1 MGAARA
7 ASDGIA
13 PSTSSKADT
22 HWSYWLRFLQQ
33 IELSGDPFLQTFSI
47 PQRHQ
52 LLSAF
57 AQAIRDCTFAQ
68 SPLGNDK
75 LVAGTC
81 FAAVNNV
88 AQAFEA
94 SGFPNPTLDAVGKKS
109 FLLHRL
115 HRGFKNLDGSTRH
128 QKCISVDETLHMCS
142 RASSCPLLTAFQQNY
157 LLGFFFAMRSCENFK
172 VSGSRRTC
180 PIRLRNIFF
189 WKNNVIIPHSS
200 TLLESSDKVTVHFE
214 WQKKDARDVDV
225 TQSTTHHPFL
235 CPVRAAASIVRR
247 LQAFQAPPD
256 SFVFTCMSAS
266 GKCRDV
272 TGPIALQLLR
282 AHIQSIDY
290 RSLGISPETIGLHS
304 CRSSA
309 AMAMYLNHVPVY
321 TIMLLGRWSS
331 DAFLRYI
338 RQQVTDFGSDVA
350 SKMIQTPRFY
360 HVPPLCRDDPRSHNP
375 LSFAANSGL
384 GSGCAANRNCFSVW
398 P

>member
-1 MGAARA
+1 MGAARSA
-7 ASDGIA
+7 ADGVA
-13 PSTSSKADT
+13 SSTSSKADT
-22 HWSYWLRFLQQ
+22 HWNYWIRFLDQ
-33 IELSGDPFLQTFSI
+33 IELSGDPFLQAFSTL
-47 PQRHQ
+47 QRHQ

-57 AQAIRDCTFAQ
+57 AQAIRERTFSQ

-81 FAAVNNV
+81 FAAISNV

-94 SGFPNPTLDAVGKKS
+94 SGFPNPSLDALGKKS

-115 HRGFKNLDGSTRH
+115 HRGFKNLDGNIRH
-128 QKCISVDETLHMCS
+128 QKCISVDEILRMCT

-157 LLGFFFAMRSCENFK
+157 LLGFFFAMRSCENFR
-172 VSGSRRTC
+172 VSGPRRTQ
-180 PIRLRNIFF
+180 PIRLRNIRF
-189 WKNNVIIPHSS
+189 WKDNVIIPHSS
-200 TLLESSDKVTVHFE
+200 QLLESADKVTIHFE
-214 WQKKDARDVDV
+214 WQKKEDRDVDV
-225 TQSTTHHPFL
+225 TQSATHHLSL
-235 CPVRAAASIVRR
+235 CPVRAAAAIVRR
-247 LQAFQAPPD
+247 LQSFQAVP
-256 SFVFTCMSAS
+256 STFIYTYRSAS
-266 GKCRDV
+266 GTLRDV
-272 TGPIALQLLR
+272 TGAIALQLLR
-282 AHIQSIDY
+282 AHIQAIDHK
-290 RSLGISPETIGLHS
+290 SLGISPETIGLHS

-360 HVPPLCRDDPRSHNP
+360 HVPPLGRDDPRTHNP

-384 GSGCAANRNCFSVW
+384 GSGSSANPNCFSVW